1 MMIMSLNERGGGD
14 TPVSQTM
21 MGEMEGP
28 PINYKSRLE
37 GENAGVLISAAWMS
51 KKIRACLKPSLI
63 GGLILIAWCLLASY
77 SVTYAVFRYTRM
89 VCLCMDES

>member
-1 MMIMSLNERGGGD
+1 MMIMSLNERDGGD
-14 TPVSQTM
+14 TSVANNQ

-28 PINYKSRLE
+28 PIKSRRE

-63 GGLILIAWCLLASY
+63 GGLILIAWCLLASFL
-77 SVTYAVFRYTRM
+77 VTYAVSRYTRM